1 MREYFMSLLLGLII
15 LAIFVI
21 FSQGILVAAI
31 SSDIENT
38 VELNNGADNLDN
50 DSMGSSI
57 GNEIF
62 IIGNDANRRSE
73 MTEEDVVDDAG
84 ENMDH
89 DIDGIENSDNQKVEN
104 NIIQD
109 SGDQDAIQDAIDDEF
124 GQVIEEFPI
133 IDSGYPSIPL
143 ERDIYAIRH
152 HLDTLFYGILP
163 LSICLLVGFLIL
175 YWFYKTF
182 IDVL

>member
-109 SGDQDAIQDAIDDEF
+109 SGDQDAI
-124 GQVIEEFPI
+124 
-133 IDSGYPSIPL
+133 
-143 ERDIYAIRH
+143 
-152 HLDTLFYGILP
+152 
-163 LSICLLVGFLIL
+163 
-175 YWFYKTF
+175 
-182 IDVL
+182 